1 MICVEN
7 EAKWFNMQWC
17 FKSHDEWLRYQISV
31 KENKLKNT
39 VQINTEK
46 HYFGMH
52 KERFRTVSDENFTP
66 QRTVQ
71 NGSVSGTVQNG
82 SERFWTICVFWVLST
97 KNGSERFPGRCLGA
111 CFGTCFLNIK
121 ILSWKR
127 GLKGLKLLMKG
138 KGSFYIKKCRSKEKR
153 LTLCK
158 S

>member
-17 FKSHDEWLRYQISV
+17 FKSYDEWLRYQISV
-31 KENKLKNT
+31 KENKLKNI

-52 KERFRTVSDENFTP
+52 KERFRTVLWWKLHPSK
-66 QRTVQ
+66 
-71 NGSVSGTVQNG
+71 NGSEMFRFRNG
-82 SERFWTICVFWVLST
+82 SERFWTICVFWYFLQRTVQNGFLADVL
-97 KNGSERFPGRCLGA
+97 GL
-111 CFGTCFLNIK
+111 CFGTWFFHIK

-127 GLKGLKLLMKG
+127 GLKAVKLLMKG

>member
-17 FKSHDEWLRYQISV
+17 FKSYDEWLRYQISV
-31 KENKLKNT
+31 KENKLKNI
-39 VQINTEK
+39 VQINTENTTLGCTK
-46 HYFGMH
+46 NGS
-52 KERFRTVSDENFTP
+52 ERFSDENFTP

-71 NGSVSGTVQNG
+71 NGSVSVTVQNG
-82 SERFWTICVFWVLST
+82 SELFAFFGTFY
-97 KNGSERFPGRCLGA
+97 KERFRTVSWQMSWGCVLA
-111 CFGTCFLNIK
+111 HVFSISIFYDFWC
-121 ILSWKR
+121 WKR
-127 GLKGLKLLMKG
+127 GLKAVKLLMKG

>member
-7 EAKWFNMQWC
+7 EAKWFNTQWC
-17 FKSHDEWLRYQISV
+17 FNSYDEWLRYQVSV
-31 KENKLKNT
+31 KENKMKNT

-52 KERFRTVSDENFTP
+52 KERFRTVLWWKLHPSK
-66 QRTVQ
+66 
-71 NGSVSGTVQNG
+71 NG
-82 SERFWTICVFWVLST
+82 SERFRTVLNYLRFSVLST

-111 CFGTCFLNIK
+111 VFWHMFFQYQN
-121 ILSWKR
+121 LSWKR
-127 GLKGLKLLMKG
+127 GLKALKLLMKG
-138 KGSFYIKKCRSKEKR
+138 KGGFYIKKSRSKEKR

>member
-17 FKSHDEWLRYQISV
+17 FKSYDEWLRYQISV

-52 KERFRTVSDENFTP
+52 KERFRTVLWWKLHPSK
-66 QRTVQ
+66 
-71 NGSVSGTVQNG
+71 NG
-82 SERFWTICVFWVLST
+82 SERFRFRNGSERFRTVLNYLRFLVLST